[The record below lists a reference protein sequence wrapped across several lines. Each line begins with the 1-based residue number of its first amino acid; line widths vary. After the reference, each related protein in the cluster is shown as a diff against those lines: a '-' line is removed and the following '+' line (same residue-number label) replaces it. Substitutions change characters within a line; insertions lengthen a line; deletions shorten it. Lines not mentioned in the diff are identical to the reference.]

1 MKKSVLLLTFIT
13 ILVTSYTS
21 ASAQV
26 ATTGSSLAL
35 RLAQGATTPSGAAM
49 LTSGGIVATAAAKVH
64 VASLP
69 DFAQSAQDVVV
80 TPAAPFT
87 VENTDTVISATT
99 MAQELTVFIEQERAL
114 KQRSWFRKKK

>member
-26 ATTGSSLAL
+26 TTTGSSLTLQFAL
-35 RLAQGATTPSGAAM
+35 SGNTTSGAAM

-64 VASLP
+64 VSVLP
-69 DFAQSAQDVVV
+69 IFAQPALNTPTV
-80 TPAAPFT
+80 TPFT
-87 VENTDTVISATT
+87 VETVSAPETS
-99 MAQELTVFIEQERAL
+99 MANELSTFIAQERAL
-114 KQRSWFRKKK
+114 KQRSWFRKQK

>member
-35 RLAQGATTPSGAAM
+35 RLAQGANTPSGAAM

-64 VASLP
+64 VAVLP
-69 DFAQSAQDVVV
+69 IFAQPAQDAVN
-80 TPAAPFT
+80 TPQATPFT
-87 VENTDTVISATT
+87 VEATAVSGTT
-99 MAQELTVFIEQERAL
+99 MAQDLTTFIEQERAL

>member
-35 RLAQGATTPSGAAM
+35 RLAQGTNTPSGAAM

-64 VASLP
+64 VVALP
-69 DFAQSAQDVVV
+69 AFAQSTQDAVVA
-80 TPAAPFT
+80 PAAPFT
-87 VENTDTVISATT
+87 VENTVTSTST

>member
-35 RLAQGATTPSGAAM
+35 RLAQGANTPSGAAL

-64 VASLP
+64 VSVLP
-69 DFAQSAQDVVV
+69 VFAQPAQA
-80 TPAAPFT
+80 PAINIVAPFT
-87 VENTDTVISATT
+87 VEATT
-99 MAQELTVFIEQERAL
+99 APEVSMAEELNTFIAQERAL